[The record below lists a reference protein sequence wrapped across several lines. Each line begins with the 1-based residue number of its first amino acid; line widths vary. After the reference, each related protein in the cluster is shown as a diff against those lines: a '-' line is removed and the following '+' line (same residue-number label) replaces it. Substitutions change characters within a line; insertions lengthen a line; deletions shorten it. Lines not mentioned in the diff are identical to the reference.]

1 MLLLQMLSFAGGPT
15 SKTSN
20 SEQIVKKVDF
30 AYLKDDKDNIYQ
42 KFGATKTPH
51 VFILDNE
58 MVVRYIGAI
67 DDNVHEPE
75 EVEVSYVTQAI
86 AALEMGKS
94 PDPATTKAVGCP
106 IKSTGGKGKRGPGRK
121 GPPSPDKI
129 LEMMVK
135 NNDQKV
141 SKEEVHGPLGRDFD
155 RLDMDKD
162 GMLTKAELENIK
174 KRKK

>member
-1 MLLLQMLSFAGGPT
+1 MLLLQMLSCAGGPT

-67 DDNVHEPE
+67 DDNAHEPE

-94 PDPATTKAVGCP
+94 PYPCYD
-106 IKSTGGKGKRGPGRK
+106 
-121 GPPSPDKI
+121 
-129 LEMMVK
+129 
-135 NNDQKV
+135 
-141 SKEEVHGPLGRDFD
+141 
-155 RLDMDKD
+155 
-162 GMLTKAELENIK
+162 
-174 KRKK
+174 